1 MVAMV
6 NWISVANLKDLL
18 IMQYNQDFP
27 EKEYEEKKEISE
39 GDKRFMEIAS
49 TSVVLKD
56 RHYHLPLPF
65 RHKDR
70 VMPDNYEM
78 AEQHTLNLLKK
89 FKRDAGYAVEY
100 KNFVDDVLK
109 NGYAK
114 KVPPEQIHRRDG
126 QVWYIPHHGVYHR
139 QKGKLRVVFDCASS
153 WKGTSLNREL
163 LQGPDLANTLIGV
176 LLRFRQE
183 KIAFMADIE
192 AMFYQVQVHDNHRDF
207 LRFLWWHIE

>member
-1 MVAMV
+1 MGGKWSTPESVVAIV
-6 NWISVANLKDLL
+6 NWISVANLKALL

-39 GDKRFMEIAS
+39 EDKRFMEIAS

-56 RHYHLPLPF
+56 RHYHIPLPF

-100 KNFVDDVLK
+100 KNFVHDVLK
-109 NGYAK
+109 KGYAK
-114 KVPPEQIHRRDG
+114 KVPPEQIHRRDR

-139 QKGKLRVVFDCASS
+139 QRGKLRVVFDCTSS

-183 KIAFMADIE
+183 KIAFIA
-192 AMFYQVQVHDNHRDF
+192 H
-207 LRFLWWHIE
+207 